1 MSEHIIHISGDIGDS
16 NTPDEI
22 RSQIEG
28 FKLKKEDTVRVIIN
42 SEGGSVFDGFDIYN
56 QLKALDNKI
65 ITEVRGMAAS
75 IASLIMLAGDEIE
88 LSQASTVM
96 IHRAMTMAM
105 GNSEDI
111 EKQVKVLNTIDDVL
125 VTIYAARTGMDR
137 EEVENL
143 LSEETWFTAEEAIE
157 AKLADKVIHKA
168 EAKFAAQINYIIK
181 QKIMAFKDLFK
192 DLKNEN
198 GSKPENISR
207 EEFDS
212 LVSAM
217 EEMAAA
223 LDALVVEGEEADE
236 EEAKAKLAAEK
247 LATEEAEAA
256 AKKLIEDAKLAE
268 EAAKAKEGADAEKIN
283 VLVEAK
289 LTNLIKNMPSSTA
302 QPSIGNNSLTPVPNA
317 HVDRYAKFKAEQKER
332 ENNTRLK

>member
-1 MSEHIIHISGDIGDS
+1 MAEHIIHISGDIGDS

-75 IASLIMLAGDEIE
+75 IASLIMLAGNEIE

-168 EAKFAAQINYIIK
+168 AAKYAAQINYIIK

-192 DLKNEN
+192 GLTND

-207 EEFDS
+207 EEFDT

-256 AKKLIEDAKLAE
+256 AKKLIEDAKLLE
-268 EAAKAKEGADAEKIN
+268 EGAKAKEEEEAKRIAG
-283 VLVEAK
+283 LVEAK
-289 LTNLIKNMPSSTA
+289 LTTLITNMPRSKG
-302 QPSIGNNSLTPVPNA
+302 QPANGNNSLTPVPGA
-317 HVDRYAKFKAEQKER
+317 YVDPHAKFRARQKEI
-332 ENNTRLK
+332 ELKTRNK

>member
-16 NTPDEI
+16 NTPDSI
-22 RSQIEG
+22 KSQLEG
-28 FKLKKEDTVRVIIN
+28 FKLKKDDTVRVVIN

-56 QLKALDNKI
+56 QFKALENKV

-105 GNSEDI
+105 GNSEEI

-125 VTIYAARTGMDR
+125 ISIYSARTGMNE
-137 EEVENL
+137 EEVGNL
-143 LSEETWFTAEEAIE
+143 LSEETWFTAEEAVE

-168 EAKFAAQINYIIK
+168 AAKFAAQINYIIK

-192 DLKNEN
+192 ELKND
-198 GSKPENISR
+198 GSKPTNISR
-207 EEFDS
+207 DEFDS
-212 LVSAM
+212 LVAAM

-223 LDALVVEGEEADE
+223 LDALVVDGEEADE
-236 EEAKAKLAAEK
+236 EAKAKELAAEK

-256 AKKLIEDAKLAE
+256 AKKLIDDAKLLEDDAEAKKLEDAKNID
-268 EAAKAKEGADAEKIN
+268 K
-283 VLVEAK
+283 LVTAK
-289 LTNLIKNMPSSTA
+289 LSTIIKSLPSSNG
-302 QPSIGNNSLTPVPNA
+302 QPANGNGSLTPIPGA
-317 HVDRYAKFKAEQKER
+317 YVDPHAKFRAEQKER
-332 ENNTRLK
+332 DDKTRIK

>member
-111 EKQVKVLNTIDDVL
+111 EKQVKILDTIDDIL
-125 VTIYAARTGMDR
+125 VSIYAARTGMDK

-143 LSEETWFTAEEAIE
+143 LSEETWFTAEEAVEI
-157 AKLADKVIHKA
+157 KLADKVIHKA
-168 EAKFAAQINYIIK
+168 AAKFAAQINHIIK
-181 QKIMAFKDLFK
+181 QKIMAFKDL
-192 DLKNEN
+192 LKSSIND

-207 EEFDS
+207 EEFDT

-223 LDALVVEGEEADE
+223 LDALVVEGEEEE
-236 EEAKAKLAAEK
+236 EEAKAKKLAEEK
-247 LATEEAEAA
+247 LATEEAEAE

-268 EAAKAKEGADAEKIN
+268 EAAATKEAADAEKIN

-289 LTNLIKNMPSSTA
+289 LTNLIKNMPSSKA
-302 QPSIGNNSLTPVPNA
+302 QPSNGNNSLTPVPNA